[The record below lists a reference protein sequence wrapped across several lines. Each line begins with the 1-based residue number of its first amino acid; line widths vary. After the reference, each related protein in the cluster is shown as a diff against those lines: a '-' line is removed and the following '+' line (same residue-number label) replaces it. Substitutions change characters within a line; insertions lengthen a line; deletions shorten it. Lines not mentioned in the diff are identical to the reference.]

1 MSRNFMSY
9 VFLYP
14 LLRKN
19 QHHLQLIYD
28 SFENKENM
36 FHFQLHLPYFY
47 LKMNSMIQHQYYL
60 YSHLPL
66 SFYKNSFNFLLK
78 NEYKEKNENMDL
90 EYYIYSI

>member
-1 MSRNFMSY
+1 
-9 VFLYP
+9 
-14 LLRKN
+14 
-19 QHHLQLIYD
+19 
-28 SFENKENM
+28 
-36 FHFQLHLPYFY
+36 
-47 LKMNSMIQHQYYL
+47 MNSMIQHQYYL